1 MLDTYAD
8 MQMKPSIQMCQNNI
22 TTQDTRRTLQVQ
34 YIVLPLALGNIIKC
48 KLQAGWHFLFFHLD
62 LGGLTIMTEQCAW
75 CAQ

>member
-1 MLDTYAD
+1 MLT
-8 MQMKPSIQMCQNNI
+8 MQMKPSIQMCQNND

-48 KLQAGWHFLFFHLD
+48 KLKLQAGWHFHLD
-62 LGGLTIMTEQCAW
+62 LGCFTIMTEQCAW